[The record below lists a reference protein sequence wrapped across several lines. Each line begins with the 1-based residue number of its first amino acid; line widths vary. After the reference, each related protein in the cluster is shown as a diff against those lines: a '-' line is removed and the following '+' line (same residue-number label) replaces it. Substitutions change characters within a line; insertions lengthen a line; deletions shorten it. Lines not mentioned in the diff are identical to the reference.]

1 MTVKE
6 AVKTNG
12 MEAVGRLG
20 RQRDRVVRASN
31 LNPEVTRPSPTL
43 NTQLEL
49 FLGRP

>member
-12 MEAVGRLG
+12 MEAVGR
-20 RQRDRVVRASN
+20 VVRASN
-31 LNPEVTRPSPTL
+31 LNPEVTRPNPTL